1 MHALCNYLLTA
12 DRLTADKAL
21 EIQNLAVRAMD
32 EWLSEK
38 GAENPALPKG
48 IFISLTPEGGG
59 SFTRTQL
66 EGAHSS
72 LMEFHLEELSK
83 GGQIFVTT
91 VSVVRSD
98 SKVIIYITQLIRNV
112 SIRIA
117 PIVTDARCP
126 RILRRLLEIVPD
138 WEFNGEKLPA
148 PVPMDCLE
156 ETAGLE
162 LAKFIVAPSRALPI
176 LVISQNEGEPVWSKI
191 SEQLAYD
198 LAGLAYVVSINEV
211 AAWSLTDALGKI
223 NSCYMGAIRLY
234 WPNTESTKDVQ
245 VRGTVWT
252 ASTLLSNDHDGKGAL
267 RFRSTVRRIVM
278 SAAAIAIEPPVE
290 IKNIHSYV
298 GRTQL
303 RELEQKAAADS
314 QELKIAQ
321 LFFSENEQLR
331 TQVEELQKEV
341 RNWSSRA
348 QVAEYALTSTSKTQA
363 ANDDDIQLSDEIDTP
378 PEPGDTRFY
387 KKTHSTPNHD
397 VFVPVTDCGHSS
409 WQDASKAEKAKKGL
423 IKLLGKESWK
433 SVVHCG
439 TCKGGGVWRVRW

>member
-21 EIQNLAVRAMD
+21 EIQNLAVGAIE

-38 GAENPALPKG
+38 GAENPTLPKG
-48 IFISLTPEGGG
+48 IFNSLTPEGGG

-66 EGAHSS
+66 EGADSS

-83 GGQIFVTT
+83 GGQIFITT
-91 VSVVRSD
+91 VSVVKGD
-98 SKVIIYITQLIRNV
+98 SKVFIYITQLIRNISV
-112 SIRIA
+112 LVA

-126 RILRRLLEIVPD
+126 RILRRLLELVPN

-148 PVPMDCLE
+148 SVPMDYFE

-162 LAKFIVAPSRALPI
+162 LAKFIIAPSRVLPI
-176 LVISQNEGEPVWSKI
+176 LVISQNEGEPVWPKI

-198 LAGLAYVVSINEV
+198 LTGLAYVVSINE
-211 AAWSLTDALGKI
+211 AASWSLTDALGKI
-223 NSCYMGAIRLY
+223 NSCYRGAIRLY
-234 WPNTESTKDVQ
+234 WPNTESTADVQ

-252 ASTLLSNDHDGKGAL
+252 ASTLLSNDHDGNGAL
-267 RFRSTVRRIVM
+267 RFRSIVRRIVM
-278 SAAAIAIEPPVE
+278 SAAAIAIEPPIE
-290 IKNIHSYV
+290 IKQIHSYV
-298 GRTQL
+298 GRSQL
-303 RELEQKAAADS
+303 RELEQKFAANS

-321 LFFSENEQLR
+321 LFFIENEQLR
-331 TQVEELQKEV
+331 AKVEELQKDV
-341 RNWSSRA
+341 RKWSSRA
-348 QVAEYALTSTSKTQA
+348 QAAEYALMPISKSQA

-397 VFVPVTDCGHSS
+397 VFVQVTDCGHSS

-423 IKLLGKESWK
+423 IKLLGNDSWK

-439 TCKGGGVWRVRW
+439 KCKGGGVWRVRW